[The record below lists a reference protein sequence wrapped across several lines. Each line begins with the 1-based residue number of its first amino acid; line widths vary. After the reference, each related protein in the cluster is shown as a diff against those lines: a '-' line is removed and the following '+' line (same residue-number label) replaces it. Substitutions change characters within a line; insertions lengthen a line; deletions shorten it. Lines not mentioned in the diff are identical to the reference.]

1 MSVATSESVS
11 YSWSTAD
18 IEKVTN
24 RFRADIVMIAQ
35 SSGAITE
42 ACAHEYAHDVNLLA
56 KGGYLKFVDL
66 TLLSSGVE
74 VRAVKYYVNTD
85 SEDLIMSRPGGV
97 RWPKVVDPYFRIVL
111 SYSSAFT
118 ESVRQE
124 INSKLKRKWVSTNAN
139 TSHSTLISTGG
150 RNYASN
156 GWGMGRK
163 DFGE

>member
-11 YSWSTAD
+11 HSWSMVD

-42 ACAHEYAHDVNLLA
+42 ARAHDYAHDVNLLA

-74 VRAVKYYVNTD
+74 VRAVNYYVNTEA
-85 SEDLIMSRPGGV
+85 EDLIMSRPGGV

-111 SYSSAFT
+111 SYTSDFT
-118 ESVRQE
+118 ESAKQE
-124 INSKLKRKWVSTNAN
+124 INSKLKENWVPTDAN

-150 RNYASN
+150 RNYASR

>member
-1 MSVATSESVS
+1 MSYATSESDS
-11 YSWSTAD
+11 YSWSTVD

-35 SSGAITE
+35 SSGAMTE
-42 ACAHEYAHDVNLLA
+42 ACAHDYAHDVNLLA
-56 KGGYLKFVDL
+56 KGGYLKSVDL

-74 VRAVKYYVNTD
+74 VRAVNYYVNTEA
-85 SEDLIMSRPGGV
+85 EDLIMSRPGGV

-111 SYSSAFT
+111 SYTIAFT
-118 ESVRQE
+118 ESAEKE
-124 INSKLKRKWVSTNAN
+124 INSKLKKNWAPTDAN

-150 RNYASN
+150 RNYASK